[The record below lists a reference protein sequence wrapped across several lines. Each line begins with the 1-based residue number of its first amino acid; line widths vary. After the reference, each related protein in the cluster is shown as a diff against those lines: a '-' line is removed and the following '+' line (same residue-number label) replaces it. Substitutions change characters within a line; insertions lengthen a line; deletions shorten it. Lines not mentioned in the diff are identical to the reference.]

1 MPDQPIRLS
10 SRVVSRVT
18 GVRATNLAS
27 ASLLN
32 ARRAAWPAQ
41 CAAFALI
48 WARSRSILIRD
59 PLSTTRVL
67 RAFAGAESEDP
78 LRNACAFAREPQSP
92 RYANVQRAAL
102 LLGWT

>member
-1 MPDQPIRLS
+1 MLS
-10 SRVVSRVT
+10 NSAMRVREVHIGTS
-18 GVRATNLAS
+18 NLAS
-27 ASLLN
+27 ATLLN
-32 ARRAAWPAQ
+32 ARRTAWLAQ
-41 CAAFALI
+41 CAAYALVR
-48 WARSRSILIRD
+48 ARSRSILTRD

-78 LRNACAFAREPQSP
+78 LRNACAFAREPHSP